1 LFNRDKH
8 SIPPTSTL
16 NDEDLKEMYKI
27 CSVSSLATKGDP
39 RYNKNYRG
47 NPSLMI
53 VHQNND
59 TIDGGSKKDG
69 TPAGISKNVVIDVGK
84 TFTESATRW
93 MPTYGL
99 TSIDAIVLSH
109 EHMDA
114 IAGLDD
120 MRGFQLQASRNPI
133 TGIPEQVPLFVYLNE
148 TCLDALKSQFFYLFP
163 KKDGSGGAGEMKAP
177 DGKTV
182 RRFVSKLDW
191 CVVESFKP
199 FLAAGLRMIPLPVL
213 HGEDLICNGYA
224 FSLDGSKEKTNV
236 VYLSDISRM
245 PEETEEYILTKLPP
259 TDILVIDALN
269 LYRLNPTHLN
279 LEQALNVVRR
289 LKPKKTYLVGMGCDS
304 FLPHDEMNEQLK
316 RLDVQIELAYDG
328 LMLEMQ

>member
-1 LFNRDKH
+1 MAHILKHSKPAMAAAVSSALLLSYTLTRRDDNTATRCESSLQHEQHKPGLLFLGTGSSTGCPRPSCALLFNRDKH
-8 SIPPTSTL
+8 SISPTSTL

-53 VHQNND
+53 VHQNNE
-59 TIDGGSKKDG
+59 
-69 TPAGISKNVVIDVGK
+69 V
-84 TFTESATRW
+84 
-93 MPTYGL
+93 L
-99 TSIDAIVLSH
+99 TH

-133 TGIPEQVPLFVYLNE
+133 TGIPEQAPLFVYLNE

-224 FSLDGSKEKTNV
+224 FSLDGSKDRKTNV
-236 VYLSDISRM
+236 VYVSIWYLMNNRYLLS
-245 PEETEEYILTKLPP
+245 YYVL
-259 TDILVIDALN
+259 
-269 LYRLNPTHLN
+269 
-279 LEQALNVVRR
+279 
-289 LKPKKTYLVGMGCDS
+289 
-304 FLPHDEMNEQLK
+304 
-316 RLDVQIELAYDG
+316 
-328 LMLEMQ
+328 

>member
-1 LFNRDKH
+1 MNIVERAKILLLMAHILKHSKPAMAAAVSSALLLSYTLTRRDDNTATRCESSLQHEQHKPGLLFLGTGSSTGCPRPSCALLFNRDKH
-8 SIPPTSTL
+8 SISPTSTL

-53 VHQNND
+53 VHQNNAL
-59 TIDGGSKKDG
+59 DGGSKNDG

-99 TSIDAIVLSH
+99 TSIDAIVLTH

-133 TGIPEQVPLFVYLNE
+133 TGIPEQAPLFVYLNE

-191 CVVESFKP
+191 CVVESFRP

-224 FSLDGSKEKTNV
+224 FSLDGSKDRKTNV
-236 VYLSDISRM
+236 VYVSIWS
-245 PEETEEYILTKLPP
+245 
-259 TDILVIDALN
+259 
-269 LYRLNPTHLN
+269 
-279 LEQALNVVRR
+279 
-289 LKPKKTYLVGMGCDS
+289 
-304 FLPHDEMNEQLK
+304 
-316 RLDVQIELAYDG
+316 
-328 LMLEMQ
+328 